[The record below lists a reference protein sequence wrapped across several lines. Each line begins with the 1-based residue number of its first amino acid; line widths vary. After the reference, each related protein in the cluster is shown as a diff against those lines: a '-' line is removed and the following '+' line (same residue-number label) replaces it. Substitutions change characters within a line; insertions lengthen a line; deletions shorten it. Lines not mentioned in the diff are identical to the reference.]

1 MDTSADVLQLI
12 EEAYK
17 TFSKGKRYI
26 ADYICNN
33 YDKAVDMTA
42 ARLGKIVGVSESTV
56 VRFATELGFK
66 GYPQFQKA
74 LGELVKQRLSSVQR
88 ISLAYERL
96 SESPDLISSVLH
108 NDIQN
113 LKHTEEMFDR
123 DARKIYVIGG
133 RSCSTLASFLNYYL
147 SYIFDDVRLIRSDSV
162 TESIEEIHRIGEQ
175 DVILAISFPRYSVKT
190 IQTVS
195 FAKNRKA
202 KIIAIT
208 DGEQSPLAKYADCSI
223 YAGSDMVSFVDS
235 LVAPL
240 SVVNAL
246 LAALS
251 MRYKDS
257 VTDTMLSMESIWN
270 TMNEYE
276 RID

>member
-12 EEAYK
+12 EESYK
-17 TFSKGKRYI
+17 TFSKGQRYI

-113 LKHTEEMFDR
+113 LKHTEEMIDR
-123 DARKIYVIGG
+123 DAFYRAVDLIGDARKIYVIGG

-190 IQTVS
+190 IQNV
-195 FAKNRKA
+195 
-202 KIIAIT
+202 
-208 DGEQSPLAKYADCSI
+208 SI
-223 YAGSDMVSFVDS
+223 YAGSDMVSLVDS

>member
-17 TFSKGKRYI
+17 TFSKGQRYI

-96 SESPDLISSVLH
+96 SEKMCIRDSPWCRCH
-108 NDIQN
+108 
-113 LKHTEEMFDR
+113 DR
-123 DARKIYVIGG
+123 LW
-133 RSCSTLASFLNYYL
+133 T
-147 SYIFDDVRLIRSDSV
+147 
-162 TESIEEIHRIGEQ
+162 
-175 DVILAISFPRYSVKT
+175 
-190 IQTVS
+190 
-195 FAKNRKA
+195 
-202 KIIAIT
+202 
-208 DGEQSPLAKYADCSI
+208 ADCQSCQLSS
-223 YAGSDMVSFVDS
+223 GSSSTVWYFLCLYWRYVSW
-235 LVAPL
+235 
-240 SVVNAL
+240 
-246 LAALS
+246 
-251 MRYKDS
+251 
-257 VTDTMLSMESIWN
+257 I
-270 TMNEYE
+270 
-276 RID
+276 

>member
-12 EEAYK
+12 EESYK
-17 TFSKGKRYI
+17 TFSKGQRYI

-66 GYPQFQKA
+66 GYPQFQTA

-113 LKHTEEMFDR
+113 LKHTEHF
-123 DARKIYVIGG
+123 
-133 RSCSTLASFLNYYL
+133 
-147 SYIFDDVRLIRSDSV
+147 
-162 TESIEEIHRIGEQ
+162 
-175 DVILAISFPRYSVKT
+175 
-190 IQTVS
+190 
-195 FAKNRKA
+195 
-202 KIIAIT
+202 
-208 DGEQSPLAKYADCSI
+208 
-223 YAGSDMVSFVDS
+223 
-235 LVAPL
+235 
-240 SVVNAL
+240 
-246 LAALS
+246 
-251 MRYKDS
+251 MREK
-257 VTDTMLSMESIWN
+257 
-270 TMNEYE
+270 
-276 RID
+276 

>member
-12 EEAYK
+12 EESYK
-17 TFSKGKRYI
+17 TFSKGQRYI

-113 LKHTEEMFDR
+113 LKHTEEMIDR
-123 DARKIYVIGG
+123 DEIG
-133 RSCSTLASFLNYYL
+133 RAH
-147 SYIFDDVRLIRSDSV
+147 V
-162 TESIEEIHRIGEQ
+162 
-175 DVILAISFPRYSVKT
+175 
-190 IQTVS
+190 
-195 FAKNRKA
+195 
-202 KIIAIT
+202 
-208 DGEQSPLAKYADCSI
+208 
-223 YAGSDMVSFVDS
+223 
-235 LVAPL
+235 
-240 SVVNAL
+240 
-246 LAALS
+246 
-251 MRYKDS
+251 
-257 VTDTMLSMESIWN
+257 
-270 TMNEYE
+270 
-276 RID
+276 